1 MFLMSFLLGS
11 FVCLFS
17 VLPLRIRFCGKIP
30 ILLLIY
36 AVAFKGQLQKLAGG
50 PIFFAPDLPAWLIRS
65 NSALYAGLFFFAFLL
80 FLSLPVRIPFYLIR
94 WKGRMTK
101 ENWQESRTGYNKL
114 NWILLGTAFCL
125 TAYSLLEGCSVP
137 EVKVLTPAVKNLPA
151 KAQGMKIVFLTDLHI
166 DKVTSPE
173 RIRAIVEKSNA
184 LVPDLILL
192 GGDLVDGRIRD
203 AAPSVRELKNL
214 KSRYGV
220 YAVPGNHEYYSGYDR
235 WKKFLEQ
242 QGIVFLENETERIP
256 NGVYLSGLTDP
267 AAKRY
272 KKAMPDP
279 EKVKADLPENA
290 PAILL
295 SHRPEGMEKVSDR
308 YSLFLSGHT
317 HGGMILGLDLLVG
330 LLNDGYYAGEYN
342 VNGMTLYISAGTAI
356 WQGFPARL
364 GHPAEITL
372 VILRR
377 DGESVSPE
385 RITHRLLFS
394 LKKTLKKLK
403 SML

>member
-1 MFLMSFLLGS
+1 MYLMSFLLGS
-11 FVCLFS
+11 FVALFS
-17 VLPLRIRFCGKIP
+17 VLPLRIKYYWRFLP
-30 ILLLIY
+30 LLLVY

-50 PIFFAPDLPAWLIRS
+50 PIFFAPDLPSWLIRG
-65 NSALYAGLFFFAFLL
+65 NSALYAWLFFFAFLL
-80 FLSLPVRIPFYLIR
+80 FLSLPVRILFCLIR
-94 WKGRMTK
+94 WKGCISK
-101 ENWQESRTGYNKL
+101 ENWQESRPGYNRVNL
-114 NWILLGTAFCL
+114 LLLGIAFCL
-125 TAYSLLEGCSVP
+125 TAYSLIKGNTVP
-137 EVKVLTPAVKNLPA
+137 EIKVLTAAVKNLPSG
-151 KAQGMKIVFLTDLHI
+151 AQGMKIVFLTDLHI
-166 DKVTSPE
+166 DKVTTPE

-192 GGDLVDGRIRD
+192 GGDLVDGKIKD
-203 AAPSVRELKNL
+203 SAAAVQELRNL
-214 KSRYGV
+214 KGRYGV

-242 QGIVFLENETERIP
+242 QKIIFLENETERLP
-256 NGVYLSGLTDP
+256 NGLYLSGVTDL
-267 AAKRY
+267 AAKKY
-272 KKAMPDP
+272 KKALPDL
-279 EKVKADLPENA
+279 EKVRRDLPENA

-330 LLNDGYYAGEYN
+330 LLNNGYYAGEYDI
-342 VNGMTLYISAGTAI
+342 NGMTLYISAGTAI

-377 DGESVSPE
+377 DGKNAASE
-385 RITHRLLFS
+385 RITYRLLFS
-394 LKKTLKKLK
+394 LKSTLKKLK